1 MFSLLAAVERRE
13 GQACTDKAC
22 AWEEPRQKLV
32 KYDELSNIFQNKE
45 KEKKQDKH
53 HPLKASTDEL
63 KLFFEQLHHSEN
75 QEAIPKKSAILSV
88 VEGHSIRYMP
98 KTVQLDMPPLLPT
111 LYSSTRLEFDLP
123 VLLEEAARIFE
134 ELHLTPEQV
143 RYEKDFF
150 NSGSQTFLVIPHHE
164 GW

>member
-1 MFSLLAAVERRE
+1 M
-13 GQACTDKAC
+13 
-22 AWEEPRQKLV
+22 

-45 KEKKQDKH
+45 KDKKQDKH
-53 HPLKASTDEL
+53 HHLKASTDEL
-63 KLFFEQLHHSEN
+63 KLFFEQLHHSEK

-98 KTVQLDMPPLLPT
+98 KTVQLDMPPPLPT

-123 VLLEEAARIFE
+123 ALLEEAARIFE

-143 RYEKDFF
+143 RYEKDVF
-150 NSGSQTFLVIPHHE
+150 NSGSQPFSCHSPP
-164 GW
+164 